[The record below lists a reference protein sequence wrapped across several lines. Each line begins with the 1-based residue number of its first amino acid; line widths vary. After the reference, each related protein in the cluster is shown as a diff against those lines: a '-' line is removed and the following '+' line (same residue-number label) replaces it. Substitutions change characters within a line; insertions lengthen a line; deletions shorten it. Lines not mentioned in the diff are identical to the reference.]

1 MDNELNTLESKLC
14 QLLDLCKNLRAENQ
28 KLRQQVA
35 IANDQNKQ
43 LSERVGY
50 ARKRMETLLEKIPE
64 VDV

>member
-1 MDNELNTLESKLC
+1 MENELNTLESKLS
-14 QLLDLCKNLRAENQ
+14 QLLDLCRNLRAENQ

-64 VDV
+64 VDA

>member
-1 MDNELNTLESKLC
+1 MENELNTLEGKLC
-14 QLLDLCKNLRAENQ
+14 QLLDLCRNLRAENQ

-43 LSERVGY
+43 LGERVSH
-50 ARKRMETLLEKIPE
+50 ARKRMEMLLEKIPE

>member
-1 MDNELNTLESKLC
+1 M
-14 QLLDLCKNLRAENQ
+14 RAENQ

-64 VDV
+64 VDA